1 MENPF
6 KNNLESKIEAL
17 YSIFKRYRLYS
28 AFHDRC
34 SPLGERQDLAKRLA
48 GTPLRATSATD
59 VAVYSFKA
67 LTTMGD
73 GKDYKHFLPRM
84 FELVSTSP
92 EWYCH
97 MTLLPKKLN
106 ELGWLEWPRVE
117 IEAIKEF
124 IDAQWDYILNVYPW
138 HSSATAFL
146 LEVSVEFGVLQKHL
160 AKWENCKNEASLLH
174 FIEALKHEYGGLE
187 EFDNWLLNESNKKRL
202 EHSYQRHETSELSV
216 TILEALELF
225 EHRTYSK

>member
-1 MENPF
+1 M
-6 KNNLESKIEAL
+6 KNAFESNLNSKIEAL
-17 YSIFKRYRLYS
+17 YSIFQRYRLYS

-34 SPLGERQDLAKRLA
+34 SPLGERQALAKRLA
-48 GTPLRATSATD
+48 STPLRETSATD

-84 FELVSTSP
+84 FELVSISR

-106 ELGWLEWPRVE
+106 ELRWLQWPREE

-124 IDAQWDYILNVYPW
+124 IDAQWDYILHSYPW

-146 LEVSVEFGVLQKHL
+146 LEISAEFGALQKHL
-160 AKWENCKNEASLLH
+160 TKWENCKNEASLLH

-187 EFDNWLLNESNKKRL
+187 EFDNWLLNEANKNRL
-202 EHSYQRHETSELSV
+202 EQSYQTYETSELSV

-225 EHRTYSK
+225 DFRRFSE